1 MFPPGWV
8 YEASRSASKSP
19 TNCWGWSALVLPY
32 LDQAP
37 LFNQVDMNRR
47 FSGGLD
53 SLGNNRKSKISGI
66 ESTVLTAFRCPSD
79 TGSKNVVSGT
89 VSPGAWMNYGGRS
102 NSVGVNGGL
111 LLDFLPLTDNGGTF
125 GMSSKHGLRDIT
137 DGTSN
142 SVLVGER
149 GWQDVSSTG
158 IGPSAMWAGVRCGI
172 PGTLTS
178 NGVALA
184 VRTCVIPLNMAP
196 VGGVNPFGSGIA
208 NGSRRAFRS
217 HHSNGAHFLMGGG
230 AVRFVSQDIDDQI
243 YGQLGTVADGS
254 LFGEV

>member
-1 MFPPGWV
+1 
-8 YEASRSASKSP
+8 
-19 TNCWGWSALVLPY
+19 
-32 LDQAP
+32 
-37 LFNQVDMNRR
+37 
-47 FSGGLD
+47 
-53 SLGNNRKSKISGI
+53 
-66 ESTVLTAFRCPSD
+66 
-79 TGSKNVVSGT
+79 
-89 VSPGAWMNYGGRS
+89 MNYGGRS
-102 NSVGVNGGL
+102 NYVGVNGDL

-158 IGPSAMWAGVRCGI
+158 IGPSAIWAGVRCGI
-172 PGTLTS
+172 PGTLTP